1 VPKRAYT
8 LIFLLFIL
16 PACPS
21 RSIQPL
27 PVLVKPPGSLRAEAT
42 VELEKIEFKGRA
54 VILVKSPDLVRM
66 DLLGPFNHVVSVIV
80 SDSEGLS
87 YYSNGEV
94 RRYGWDD
101 PLLPYPLR
109 PGELVSLLMG
119 RPELKGYYEFSTDGE
134 GNISKLVKLSEG
146 AAVLKV
152 SMDDWR
158 EVQGLKI
165 PFAIAIEDG
174 GERVNIRYFSVELD
188 PVIGKDLFI
197 LPARPPRPARGL
209 P

>member
-1 VPKRAYT
+1 
-8 LIFLLFIL
+8 
-16 PACPS
+16 
-21 RSIQPL
+21 
-27 PVLVKPPGSLRAEAT
+27 
-42 VELEKIEFKGRA
+42 
-54 VILVKSPDLVRM
+54 
-66 DLLGPFNHVVSVIV
+66 
-80 SDSEGLS
+80 
-87 YYSNGEV
+87 
-94 RRYGWDD
+94 
-101 PLLPYPLR
+101 
-109 PGELVSLLMG
+109 MG